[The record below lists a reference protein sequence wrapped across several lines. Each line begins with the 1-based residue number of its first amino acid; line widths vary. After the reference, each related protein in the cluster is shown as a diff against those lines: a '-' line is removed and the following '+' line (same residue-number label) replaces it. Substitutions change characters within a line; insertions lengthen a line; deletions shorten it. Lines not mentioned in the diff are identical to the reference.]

1 MPLVQLRSVGVHF
14 GTQVLL
20 EKADFQLDAGE
31 RVCLI
36 GRNGQ
41 GKSTMMKVIEG
52 KLKPDDG
59 EVRIDS
65 TVRVAYL
72 EQTLPES
79 RDATVFDVVA
89 EGIGKVAEL
98 LKKYHDLAYHPRDD
112 AAYMNELT
120 VVQAQLETA
129 DGWVFQQRVDQIL
142 QRLELPAEKM
152 LSSLSGGWRRRVCL
166 ARALVSEPDVLLL
179 DEPTNHLDLESI
191 QWMEEWLLN
200 FNGAILFITHDRA
213 FLSNLATRIVEL
225 DRGTLTSFPGSYQTY
240 QDRKAQMLEEE
251 ERHAA
256 LFDKKLAQ
264 EEVWIRQGIKARR
277 TRNEGRVRALE
288 AMRLERS
295 KRRVRDGK
303 AEFALDSG
311 GKSGRLVIEAND
323 VCFSY
328 GDRVVVRDF
337 DARIMRGDCIGL
349 MGPNGV
355 GKSTLINLLL
365 EKIKPDQGEIKL
377 GTNIK
382 IAYFDQLQG
391 SLDPNQKCVDWL
403 AEGREFIEV
412 GGKSLHVISYLSDFL
427 FTPEKTR
434 SPISALS
441 GGERNRLILA
451 RLFSQPANLL
461 VLDEPTND
469 LDVETL
475 ELLEERLS
483 NYDGTLLLVS
493 HDRAFLDNVVTSLFC
508 FEGDG
513 KVLEIVGGYR
523 EWQSFKKHQQKS
535 GGITPV
541 AAAPKKAEPS
551 KVVKENKL
559 SYNDKRELESLP
571 KKIEQLETQQAELE
585 KVTQQA
591 DFFSRSHQETE
602 KILAQLSELEG
613 QLEQVYKRWEMLEG

>member
-20 EKADFQLDAGE
+20 EKVDFQLDAGE

-59 EVRIDS
+59 EVRVDS
-65 TVRVAYL
+65 TVRIAYL

-112 AAYMNELT
+112 AAYMNELMA
-120 VVQAQLETA
+120 VQAQLETA
-129 DGWVFQQRVDQIL
+129 DGWAFQQRVDQIL
-142 QRLELPAEKM
+142 QRLELPPEKL

-166 ARALVSEPDVLLL
+166 ARALVSNPDVLLL

-191 QWMEEWLLN
+191 QWMEEWLIN

-225 DRGTLTSFPGSYQTY
+225 DRGTLTSFPGNYQTY

-295 KRRVRDGK
+295 KRKVRDGK
-303 AEFALDSG
+303 AEFAVDSG
-311 GKSGRLVIEAND
+311 SKSGRLVIEAND

-328 GDRVVVRDF
+328 GERPVVRDF
-337 DARIMRGDCIGL
+337 NARIMRGDRIGL

-365 EKIKPDQGEIKL
+365 KKIEPDQGETRL

-391 SLDPNQKCVDWL
+391 SLNPEQKCMDWL
-403 AEGREFIEV
+403 AEGREFIDV

-513 KVLEIVGGYR
+513 KVMEIVGGYR
-523 EWQSFKKHQQKS
+523 EWQSFKQHQKKS
-535 GGITPV
+535 EVKAP
-541 AAAPKKAEPS
+541 AATPKKLEPS
-551 KVVKENKL
+551 KAVKENKL

-571 KKIEQLETQQAELE
+571 KKIEQLEQQQAKLEKITQQ
-585 KVTQQA
+585 T
-591 DFFSRSHQETE
+591 DFFNRSHQETE
-602 KILAQLSELEG
+602 KILAQLADLEA
-613 QLEQVYKRWEMLEG
+613 QLEQVFERWETLEP